1 MTNEQ
6 ITQNVIDLMTY
17 KAKAEEEHETFRNTL
32 QTVLEEVK
40 ATKSLAED
48 VHIMAINMKNMQK
61 GQDDIR
67 NQQMDLV
74 KKIDALSSKEF
85 LEYKENKKIIKD
97 KIINNITGSVI
108 TLIVGVIIWVISNY
122 MKGGM

>member
-17 KAKAEEEHETFRNTL
+17 KAKAEEEHETFRATL
-32 QTVLEEVK
+32 NAIQENVK
-40 ATKSLAED
+40 ETKTLAED

-61 GQDDIR
+61 VQEET
-67 NQQMDLV
+67 N
-74 KKIDALSSKEF
+74 KKVDVLTSKEF
-85 LEYKENKKIIKD
+85 VEYKENKKMIKD
-97 KIINNITGSVI
+97 KIINNITGSII
-108 TLIVGVIIWVISNY
+108 TLVIGIIIWAFSNY